1 MANPQGPAPTE
12 HEDVHSADFQHVLR
26 ALLAAY
32 QPYAAKT
39 SALMA
44 LGYLINKSG
53 DRRALDYLKASAT
66 PDAWAAK
73 NISGVAPFQRSV
85 SERNRD
91 FSKFA
96 ILGLALTGNP
106 EAAQV
111 LRQLQVPAASPAT
124 REFQAQVGDV
134 ISEALR
140 ENQKI
145 SEQGLMN
152 YYRTQRR

>member
-1 MANPQGPAPTE
+1 M
-12 HEDVHSADFQHVLR
+12 
-26 ALLAAY
+26 
-32 QPYAAKT
+32 
-39 SALMA
+39 
-44 LGYLINKSG
+44 
-53 DRRALDYLKASAT
+53 
-66 PDAWAAK
+66 
-73 NISGVAPFQRSV
+73 

-124 REFQAQVGDV
+124 REFQAQVSDV